1 MKAASSCQIS
11 LIWTYSQNQLFD
23 SGVDFHKG
31 SLQISARWNPLFL
44 QIFLKFCHIHSVEIG
59 SNFVFCHYEL
69 LLFLNVELV
78 PQKIAAENRRK
89 NRYTIR
95 NSVWDQG
102 LPTLYSNLWAQISYQ
117 SWVYL
122 TIYAFFS
129 LKIPDQIHHCKHA
142 KQVWLFYVRTLPATF
157 FASTSAVAK
166 YQFAWWVI
174 KHMIQKRSRLWAK
187 KRFTTVDS
195 MSEHSVDITREI

>member
-78 PQKIAAENRRK
+78 PQKIAAKIATRYEIPCGIKACLRCTAICGHKFPINRGFIWQSTHFSPWK
-89 NRYTIR
+89 YLIRYIT
-95 NSVWDQG
+95 V
-102 LPTLYSNLWAQISYQ
+102 
-117 SWVYL
+117 
-122 TIYAFFS
+122 
-129 LKIPDQIHHCKHA
+129 
-142 KQVWLFYVRTLPATF
+142 
-157 FASTSAVAK
+157 STQNK
-166 YQFAWWVI
+166 FDYF
-174 KHMIQKRSRLWAK
+174 MLE
-187 KRFTTVDS
+187 RFLL
-195 MSEHSVDITREI
+195 HSSHLLQR